1 MEIYPGFS
9 LYRGLYEFSQYA
21 FSGSYLG
28 IDGMQWKD
36 LSDGANGMK
45 EILIIMFI
53 EWLVVLSVA
62 YYVDQVVASG
72 SGVGKSPLYF
82 FQKLQK
88 KRSSSLRNSSLQR
101 QRSEVSVQMEKQ
113 DVVQEVLCI

>member
-1 MEIYPGFS
+1 MELYPGFS
-9 LYRGLYEFSQYA
+9 LYRGLYEFSYYA
-21 FSGSYLG
+21 INGFYLG

-45 EILIIMFI
+45 EILVIMFV

-72 SGVGKSPLYF
+72 NGVGRHPLYF
-82 FQKLQK
+82 LEKLHK
-88 KRSSSLRNSSLQR
+88 KPSSLSTKTSLQR
-101 QRSEVSVQMEKQ
+101 QRSQVSVQMGKK
-113 DVVQEVLCI
+113 DVLQEVHCL